1 MDEVAAADVHA
12 DVVGVIAVAE
22 EDKVADLQIAAGNV
36 GALAHL
42 VVGHAV
48 HLVAVLRQHIIHEAG
63 AVKAGRRALA
73 APDVA
78 VADEGHREVRDLARR
93 AGAGDGAAAIS
104 GAAARGDGAVL
115 LVGEQVGADV
125 GGDALIL
132 DSVPLVAVGGGG
144 RDAGDGDGGVV
155 AQLADLRAAGGPG
168 VADVDGAGL
177 ADIHGLAD
185 AGDRDVQV
193 DLVNDD
199 RRALD
204 VFIVEPLDGLVAA
217 QEHRHRFLPAG
228 VALGVQIGAAAER
241 RALYIGVAHADLR
254 GFLRPGRDL
263 VRVGKAV
270 QRAVRSRGG
279 EGRRGAEVLDQLEKL
294 LPCQQ
299 LVRAERAVFIAVDNA
314 VEMGLDDVFVV
325 RVGEAREALVRQVD
339 VVARRLFKGVHGQ
352 LAHLAAGDVL
362 GEVEAIERGG
372 HQPELVD
379 LVVVRLEPAAVFV
392 VRSETDRAH
401 RHEHRRAQQQAEQF
415 SYLLHLL

>member
-1 MDEVAAADVHA
+1 MVSTVKKPAQELILRRGVCSALSDDAAGADVTGCVPAFREARDLDAGAGIGRMDEFAAADVHA
-12 DVVGVIAVAE
+12 DVVGVIAVTE

-48 HLVAVLRQHIIHEAG
+48 HLVAVVRQHIIHEAG

-78 VADEGHREVRDLARR
+78 VADEGHGEVRDLARR

-132 DSVPLVAVGGGG
+132 DAVPLVAVGGGG
-144 RDAGDGDGGVV
+144 CDAGDGDGGVV

-193 DLVNDD
+193 DLVDDD

-228 VALGVQIGAAAER
+228 VALGVQIGAIAEL
-241 RALYIGVAHADLR
+241 RALHIGVAHADLR

-299 LVRAERAVFIAVDNA
+299 LEEYCCGFCRP
-314 VEMGLDDVFVV
+314 
-325 RVGEAREALVRQVD
+325 
-339 VVARRLFKGVHGQ
+339 
-352 LAHLAAGDVL
+352 
-362 GEVEAIERGG
+362 
-372 HQPELVD
+372 QPHSWIML
-379 LVVVRLEPAAVFV
+379 
-392 VRSETDRAH
+392 
-401 RHEHRRAQQQAEQF
+401 
-415 SYLLHLL
+415 